1 MVRVIPTAEQQTPC
15 HSKNFSKNVAVSWT
29 SNKIQTSIGRDLYK
43 DCQVD
48 EFGGWPDGVVPIKTS
63 EDAENEKITKN
74 RKQPPILFP
83 AQLYDMLVLDHA
95 NKEGY
100 FHLISWYMV

>member
-83 AQLYDMLVLDHA
+83 AQL
-95 NKEGY
+95 
-100 FHLISWYMV
+100 

>member
-1 MVRVIPTAEQQTPC
+1 M
-15 HSKNFSKNVAVSWT
+15 AVSWT

-63 EDAENEKITKN
+63 EDAEKEKITKN
-74 RKQPPILFP
+74 CKQPPILFP
-83 AQLYDMLVLDHA
+83 AQSYDMLVLDRT
-95 NKEGY
+95 NKEEY
-100 FHLISWYMV
+100 FHLISWFMV